1 MPIPI
6 DQLVHSKRK
15 TIALIIQSD
24 GSLTVRAPLRMPTV
38 LIQEFVRRH
47 TQWVHKKQEQARCS
61 PKVHKKVY
69 QEGEVF
75 LFMGN
80 EYPLILV
87 AHQRPALTFNGSRF
101 QLANDHIFNARETFI
116 HWYKTQA
123 IKVIA
128 EGVKKQAKIN
138 KFTYQ
143 KIRISSARTR
153 WGSCSTNGTL
163 SFTWRLVMAPPEVI
177 EYVVL
182 HELVHTQVRNHSQ
195 KFWQRVWSL
204 MPGYKH
210 SVSWL
215 KENGRLLTL
224 GE

>member
-6 DQLVHSKRK
+6 DRLIHSKRK

-38 LIQEFVRRH
+38 LIQEFVQRH
-47 TQWVHKKQEQARCS
+47 KQWIHKKQDQVRCS
-61 PKVHKKVY
+61 PAVQKKIY
-69 QEGEVF
+69 REGETF
-75 LFMGN
+75 LFMGK

-87 AHQRPALTFNGSRF
+87 AHQHPALTFNGSRF
-101 QLANDHIFNARETFI
+101 QLANAQIINAKEAFI

-128 EGVKKQAKIN
+128 ESVKQQARIN

-195 KFWQRVWSL
+195 KFWQRVGAL
-204 MPGYKH
+204 MPGYKQ

-215 KENGRLLTL
+215 KKNGKLLTL